1 LCQYYYDKG
10 PGLFR
15 EFPDPAPN
23 PDRTL
28 DGERRDILP
37 AKEEKIRT
45 AGVETGAAR
54 CAHPLLKLAVRIDCK
69 RPVY

>member
-23 PDRTL
+23 PDQTL
-28 DGERRDILP
+28 DAERPGILP
-37 AKEEKIRT
+37 AEEEKIRT
-45 AGVETGAAR
+45 AGVETGALR
-54 CAHPLLKLAVRIDCK
+54 CAHLLTKGDGAH
-69 RPVY
+69 